1 MTNFYNEVELI
12 EGEAKVFIDE
22 SFRSLRSAEGAF
34 DMLLNFRHIKSRA
47 AINNQLMNKFKD
59 ILVQYLKEVWT
70 TTEACGLSVTRASP
84 GSQNNSNNNDDFR
97 SKCRQECKS
106 LIVEALYPD
115 LEDLKHSISDGGAIG
130 GGGGGGGGG
139 GVQEEGESPTPL
151 IKSLMGA

>member
-1 MTNFYNEVELI
+1 MANFYNEVELI

-59 ILVQYLKEVWT
+59 ILVQYLKEVRT
-70 TTEACGLSVTRASP
+70 TTEASGLSVTRASS

-97 SKCRQECKS
+97 SKYRQKKQVINC
-106 LIVEALYPD
+106 
-115 LEDLKHSISDGGAIG
+115 
-130 GGGGGGGGG
+130 
-139 GVQEEGESPTPL
+139 
-151 IKSLMGA
+151 